1 MPQSRTKAD
10 EPAKKT
16 TVGRPVSDHA
26 GLSLVEPL
34 LDAPEAAELLNVRV
48 SWVRDAARERVLP
61 CIRVGRHLRFTRTM
75 LEDWLVEQFENCS
88 GIDQRSPG
96 VRDAALSSGV
106 PAGGF
111 VRSRRA
117 FRPRTDAALLESLS
131 QRPGRGS

>member
-1 MPQSRTKAD
+1 MTKAD
-10 EPAKKT
+10 AAAEKT
-16 TVGRPVSDHA
+16 TVGGPVSDGA

-34 LDAPEAAELLNVRV
+34 LDAPEAAVLLNVRV

-61 CIRVGRHLRFTRTM
+61 CVRVGRHLRFTRTM
-75 LEDWLVEQFENCS
+75 LEDWLVEQFTDCS
-88 GIDQRSPG
+88 DIDQRLPG
-96 VRDAALSSGV
+96 VRDAALTSSA
-106 PAGGF
+106 PASGF